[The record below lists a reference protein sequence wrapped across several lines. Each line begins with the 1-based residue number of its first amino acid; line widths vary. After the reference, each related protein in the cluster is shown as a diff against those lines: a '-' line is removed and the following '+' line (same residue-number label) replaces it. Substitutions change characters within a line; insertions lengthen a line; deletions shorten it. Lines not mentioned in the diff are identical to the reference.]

1 MVESLSGV
9 RSNVNESMVGFY
21 DEVSDQFLV
30 VAKESLPG
38 CLKQQRL

>member
-21 DEVSDQFLV
+21 EVSDQFLV